1 MSEFSLPLFM
11 YGLGFISGMIFVWA
25 FGAAHDSIIN
35 YYREQVFNRK
45 AKQERDKLMKESSDQ
60 IKPE

>member
-25 FGAAHDSIIN
+25 FGAAHDAIIN
-35 YYREQVFNRK
+35 YYREQMFNRIK
-45 AKQERDKLMKESSDQ
+45 RQERDKLMKEQSNPD
-60 IKPE
+60 KPE